1 MIIKHTLD
9 NSQITKEE
17 EEKLKIKTKSDVIL
31 IGAGIMSATLGILL
45 KELEPNLTITV
56 LERLDAAA
64 RESSNAW
71 NNAGTGHSAF
81 CELNYTLENE
91 DGSIDIKKA
100 LKIASWFEISKEF
113 WAYLVKE
120 RNVLDADQFI
130 HAVPHYSFVWGE
142 EDVAFLKKRYAA
154 MKAEPLFSEMEFSED
169 RKVLFEWMPLVVKG
183 RDPMMPVAGT
193 KMAVGT
199 DVDFGILTRAM
210 FRYLGTLEGVTVKYH
225 EDVKDLAREKDGLWN
240 LTATNQTTHEIE
252 HHEASF
258 VFIGAGGGALPL
270 LEKSDIP
277 EANGFGGFPISGQ
290 WLRCMNPEVIETH
303 FAKVYGKASVGSPPM
318 SVPHLDTRLINGKKE
333 LLFGPYAGF
342 TTRFLK
348 RGSYWDLAKSLELG
362 NIFPMISAG
371 MHNLPLT
378 KYLIT
383 QALQSHKDRMKA
395 LKAYFPKARS
405 KDWKLEIAGKRVQ
418 VIKADEKEGGVL
430 EFGTEVVA
438 ANDGTL
444 AALLGASPGAST
456 SVAIMLE
463 VLADCFKRKTE
474 SPEWKAKLKQM
485 IPSYGESFIQNPEL
499 VSKSRALTKEA
510 LNLNY

>member
-1 MIIKHTLD
+1 MIIKHELD
-9 NSQITKEE
+9 NTKITQE
-17 EEKLKIKTKSDVIL
+17 EEKNKVKTKSDVIL
-31 IGAGIMSATLGILL
+31 IGAGIMSATLGVFL
-45 KELEPNLTITV
+45 KELEPNLTVTV
-56 LERLDAAA
+56 LERLDNAA

-81 CELNYTLENE
+81 CELNYTLEQE

-100 LKIASWFEISKEF
+100 IKIASAFEVSKEF

-120 RNVLDADQFI
+120 KKIIEPEQFI
-130 HAVPHYSFVWGE
+130 HAIPHYSFVWGE
-142 EDVAFLKKRYAA
+142 EDVDFLKRRYAE
-154 MKAEPLFSEMEFSED
+154 MIKEPIFQDLEFSED
-169 RKVLFEWMPLVVKG
+169 RKVLSNWMPLVLKG
-183 RDPMMPVAGT
+183 RNPMEKVAGT
-193 KMAVGT
+193 KMAVGV

-210 FRYLGTLEGVTVKYH
+210 FKYLATLEGVTVKYN
-225 EDVKDLAREKDGLWN
+225 EDVKDLEREKDGLWN
-240 LTATNQTTHEIE
+240 LTATNELTHEIE
-252 HHEASF
+252 HHEASY

-270 LEKSDIP
+270 LEKSEIP
-277 EANGFGGFPISGQ
+277 EAQGFGGFPISGQ
-290 WLRCMNPEVIETH
+290 WLRCLNPEVINTH

-318 SVPHLDTRLINGKKE
+318 SVPHLDTRIINGKKE

-348 RGSYWDLAKSLELG
+348 KGSYWDLAKSLELG

-383 QALQSHKDRMKA
+383 QALQSHRDRMKA
-395 LKAYFPKARS
+395 LKAYFPKAKSR
-405 KDWKLEIAGKRVQ
+405 DWKLEIAGKRVQ

-438 ANDGTL
+438 SKDGTL

-463 VLADCFKRKTE
+463 VLADCFTRKTAT
-474 SPEWKAKLKQM
+474 PEWQKKLKEM
-485 IPSYGESFIQNPEL
+485 IPSFGESFVQNSEL
-499 VSKSRALTKEA
+499 VKRSREMTKEI
-510 LNLNY
+510 LKLKLD